1 MDKPLASSLAVCS
14 AASPCLGEPPYTGL
28 SAPAITLDPATKSD
42 QEFFYR
48 TFASTRA
55 AEVALTGWSADQQES
70 FLRDQFEAQ
79 RRGYLMQTPDA
90 QYWVIRQDGTAVGR
104 MIVDRTPD
112 DIHLI
117 DIGLLP
123 EFGARGIGSTL
134 MAAIMQEATQEEK
147 AVRLFVERFNSALHW
162 YERLG
167 FKVISGGEI
176 YLEMLWSPPCKDAG
190 EITLVGYPEA
200 EYVDVSDS

>member
-1 MDKPLASSLAVCS
+1 MT
-14 AASPCLGEPPYTGL
+14 SPRLQERNNQRL
-28 SAPAITLDPATKSD
+28 SARAITLDPATDCD

-55 AEVALTGWSADQQES
+55 DELALTGWSPEQQES
-70 FLRDQFEAQ
+70 FLRMQFEAQ

-90 QYWVIRQDGTAVGR
+90 QYWVIRRDKTPVGR
-104 MIVDRTPD
+104 LIVDRSSN

-123 EFGARGIGSTL
+123 EFRGQGIGSTL
-134 MAAIMQEATQEEK
+134 MAAMIQEAKQERK
-147 AVRLFVERFNSALHW
+147 PIRLFVERFNSALRW

-167 FKVISGGEI
+167 FKLISGGEI
-176 YLEMLWSPPCKDAG
+176 YLEMMWQPFSDDAVENLSAG
-190 EITLVGYPEA
+190 QPESA
-200 EYVDVSDS
+200 YVEVSD